1 MFAWLFHR
9 VSGLVLILLLGMQM
23 VTALLMLS
31 KKNADLAEAARK
43 LHTNSFCITLI
54 AALLIMHAMYG
65 LRAMLYDAGLRKEKL
80 LFWICTTVGVVLS
93 IAYVWAFFALKA
105 GA

>member
-1 MFAWLFHR
+1 MFVWLFHR

-43 LHTNSFCITLI
+43 LHSNGLCVTLV
-54 AALLIMHAMYG
+54 ALLLILHAMYG
-65 LRAMLYDAGLRKEKL
+65 LRTMLYDLGVRRERL
-80 LFWICTTVGVVLS
+80 LFWICTACGAALS
-93 IAYVWAFFALKA
+93 LAYVWVFFALKA
-105 GA
+105 GT

>member
-31 KKNADLAEAARK
+31 KKSPDLAEAARK
-43 LHTNSFCITLI
+43 LHSNGLCITLI

-65 LRAMLYDAGLRKEKL
+65 LRAVLYDIGLRKEKL
-80 LFWICTTVGVVLS
+80 LFWICTACGVVLS
-93 IAYVWAFFALKA
+93 IAYVWAFLALKA
-105 GA
+105 GT